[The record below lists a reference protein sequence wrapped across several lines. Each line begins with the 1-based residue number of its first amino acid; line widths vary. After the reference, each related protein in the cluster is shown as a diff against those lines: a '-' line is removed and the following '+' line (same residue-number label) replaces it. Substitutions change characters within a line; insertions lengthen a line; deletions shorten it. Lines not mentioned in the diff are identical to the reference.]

1 MAKASIEITAQD
13 KTKAAFD
20 SARKNLAGLGEQAA
34 ALPARF
40 GALGIAIAAA
50 FSAVSVKSVIDGA
63 DQLNKL
69 SQKTGIAV
77 EALSELKYAGSLA
90 DVSIE
95 SIALGVKKLSS
106 NMFEAASGSKEAADA
121 FGLLGV
127 AFKNGDGSLRDS
139 DKVLADVAERFAG
152 LVDGPEK
159 SALAVKIFGKAGAD
173 LIPMLNMGRD
183 GLEAM
188 KLEAKQLGVVI
199 STETA
204 KAAEE
209 FNDNLTRMN
218 AIASASARDIAGAL
232 LPTMV
237 DLTDAFVQARK
248 EGGGFTLIADGIA
261 TAFDAVV
268 VLGANIAYIFKSIGD
283 TLGGIAAQ
291 AAAIA
296 RLDFKGVGV
305 INAAIKENNLANR
318 RKVDDFSNRV
328 LTGRETKR
336 LESAYGNDGFGTG
349 VKGKPGQIKTLGITD
364 KSGAG
369 KADNSAAR
377 ELEKQAKLLQ
387 ELSGL
392 TGTFAEDWQRL
403 NDIFK
408 KGSISLA
415 QLTEAQSILLSKQPA
430 VKAQAEAEQ
439 KLLDIR
445 EKNNAV
451 MRSHADTLAANNA
464 ELIKSNRSLLDEVEE
479 IGLNAE
485 ALAMLRMARV
495 DANIAREEENLLQ
508 AQSIEGNELEVAQM
522 ERALV
527 LLKEQRLIKK
537 DGIVR
542 QQRADEIEEAKKRT
556 DTISESISDGI
567 LDGFRNGKGLGDIF
581 LNELKAQFAK
591 TVLQPVIKPIVEA
604 GNQLVSEALKGISG
618 GGGGGGLGSF
628 AARFFGGGGGGG
640 FMNDAGGMELAG
652 SLGFDG
658 GGYTGDGLRTGG
670 LDGKGGFMAM
680 MHPQETVVDH
690 TKGQTLGGKVTNNY
704 NFGSG
709 VTRSDVMAGLL
720 MVRSQAQSDQ
730 SEIGRRRRGA

>member
-40 GALGIAIAAA
+40 GTLGVAIAAA

-95 SIALGVKKLSS
+95 AIALGVKKLST
-106 NMFEAASGSKEAADA
+106 NMFEAASGGKEAADT
-121 FGLLGV
+121 FDLLGV

-139 DKVLADVAERFAG
+139 DKVLADIAERFAG

-159 SALAVKIFGKAGAD
+159 SALAVKTFGKAGAD
-173 LIPMLNMGRD
+173 LIPMLNLGRD

-218 AIASASARDIAGAL
+218 AIASASAKDIAARL

-268 VLGANIAYIFKSIGD
+268 VLGANIAYVFKSIGD
-283 TLGGIAAQ
+283 TIGGIAAQ
-291 AAAIA
+291 AVAIA

-305 INAAIKENNLANR
+305 INDAIKENNLANR
-318 RKVDDFSNRV
+318 RKVEDFSNRV

-336 LESAYGNDGFGTG
+336 LESLYGNDGFGTG
-349 VKGKPGQIKTLGITD
+349 VKGKPGQVKTLGITD

-369 KADNSAAR
+369 KGDNSAAR

-392 TGTFAEDWQRL
+392 TGSFAEDWQRL
-403 NDIFK
+403 SDIFK

-415 QLTEAQSILLSKQPA
+415 QLTEAQSVLLSKQPA
-430 VKAQAEAEQ
+430 IKAQAEAEQ
-439 KLLDIR
+439 KLLEIR
-445 EKNNAV
+445 EKNDAV
-451 MRSHADTLAANNA
+451 MRGHIDTLAGVNA
-464 ELIKSNRSLLDEVEE
+464 ELVKSNRSLLDEVEE

-527 LLKEQRLIKK
+527 LLKEQRSIKQS
-537 DGIVR
+537 GIFK
-542 QQRADEIEEAKKRT
+542 QQRATEIEEAKKRT
-556 DTISESISDGI
+556 DTISESISLGVMT
-567 LDGFRNGKGLGDIF
+567 GFRNGGSFADVF

-591 TVLQPVIKPIVEA
+591 TVLTPLIRPQVEA
-604 GNQLVSEALKGISG
+604 GNELINSLFKGG
-618 GGGGGGLGSF
+618 FGSIGSKLF
-628 AARFFGGGGGGG
+628 GGGG

-652 SLGFDG
+652 SLSFAG

-680 MHPQETVVDH
+680 LHPQETVIDH
-690 TKGQTLGGKVTNNY
+690 TKGQGGANITLSNNITVGGGMASGEVYKTVQQALAENNRAWTEQLKRQ
-704 NFGSG
+704 G
-709 VTRSDVMAGLL
+709 VLA
-720 MVRSQAQSDQ
+720 
-730 SEIGRRRRGA
+730 

>member
-1 MAKASIEITAQD
+1 MAKASIEISAID

-20 SARKNLAGLGEQAA
+20 SARKNLAGLGEQVA

-40 GALGIAIAAA
+40 GTLGIAIATA

-77 EALSELKYAGSLA
+77 ESLSELKYAGSLA

-106 NMFEAASGSKEAADA
+106 NMFEAASGGKEAAETFD
-121 FGLLGV
+121 LLGV
-127 AFKNGDGSLRDS
+127 AFKNGDGSLRNS
-139 DKVLADVAERFAG
+139 DKVLADIAERFAG
-152 LVDGPEK
+152 LADGPEK
-159 SALAVKIFGKAGAD
+159 SALAVKTFGKAGAD
-173 LIPMLNMGRD
+173 LIPLLNAGKH

-188 KLEAKQLGVVI
+188 RIEAKQLGVVI

-209 FNDNLTRMN
+209 FNDNLTRMG
-218 AIASASARDIAGAL
+218 AIASASSKDIAGAL

-248 EGGGFTLIADGIA
+248 EGGGFTLIADGVA
-261 TAFDAVV
+261 TAFEAVV
-268 VLGANIAYIFKSIGD
+268 VLGANIAYVFKSIGD
-283 TLGGIAAQ
+283 TIGGIAAQ

-305 INAAIKENNLANR
+305 INDAIKENNLANR

-328 LTGRETKR
+328 LSGRETKR
-336 LESAYGNDGFGTG
+336 LQNEFGNDAFGDG
-349 VKGKPGQIKTLGITD
+349 KIGKPAQVKTLGITP
-364 KSGAG
+364 KPTGG
-369 KADNSAAR
+369 TDNSAAR

-392 TGTFAEDWQRL
+392 TGSFAEDWQRL
-403 NDIFK
+403 SDIFK
-408 KGSISLA
+408 KGGISLA
-415 QLTEAQSILLSKQPA
+415 QLTEAQSVLLSKQPA
-430 VKAQAEAEQ
+430 IKAQAEAEQ
-439 KLLDIR
+439 KLLEIR
-445 EKNNAV
+445 EKNDAV
-451 MRSHADTLAANNA
+451 MRSHIDTMAANNA

-485 ALAMLRMARV
+485 ALNMLRMARV
-495 DANIAREEENLLQ
+495 DANIVREEENLLQ

-522 ERALV
+522 ERNIA

-537 DGIVR
+537 DGIYK
-542 QQRADEIEEAKKRT
+542 QQRADEIDQAKRRT
-556 DTISESISDGI
+556 DTISESISQGVMT
-567 LDGFRNGKGLGDIF
+567 GFRNGGSFADVF

-591 TVLQPVIKPIVEA
+591 TVLTPLIRPQVEA
-604 GNQLVSEALKGISG
+604 GNEMISGLFKGMG
-618 GGGGGGLGSF
+618 GGGGFGSIFSGLF
-628 AARFFGGGGGGG
+628 GGGGGG

-680 MHPQETVVDH
+680 MHPQETVIDH
-690 TKGQTLGGKVTNNY
+690 TKGRGGSNITLSNNITVGGGMASGEVYKTVQQALAENNRQWTELLKRQ
-704 NFGSG
+704 G
-709 VTRSDVMAGLL
+709 VLA
-720 MVRSQAQSDQ
+720 
-730 SEIGRRRRGA
+730 